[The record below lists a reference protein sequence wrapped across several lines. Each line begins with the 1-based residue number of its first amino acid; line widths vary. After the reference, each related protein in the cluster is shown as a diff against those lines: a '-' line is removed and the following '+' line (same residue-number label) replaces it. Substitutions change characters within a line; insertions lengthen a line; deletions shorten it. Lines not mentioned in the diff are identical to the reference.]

1 MNTITKSIVALTL
14 ALSFLVAGAF
24 VCTSTYVAGLNEGV
38 MVAHDGPSHDTITY

>member
-1 MNTITKSIVALTL
+1 MNTITKSIVALSL

-38 MVAHDGPSHDTITY
+38 MVAHDGPHHEGFTH

>member
-38 MVAHDGPSHDTITY
+38 MVAHDGPSLDAITH